1 MGCTPESLWG
11 SAQAAAS
18 LYAYLLVWQIEGTEV
33 QEAMLSKGKERVRDH
48 WTCLQ
53 ETSQDGTGVWALS
66 PPVGR
71 RQVQGPL
78 NLEDEDSS
86 AGRPGPGPRSS
97 TIEW

>member
-11 SAQAAAS
+11 SAQAAAC
-18 LYAYLLVWQIEGTEV
+18 LLAWQIEGTEV

-53 ETSQDGTGVWALS
+53 ETSQDDTGVWASS
-66 PPVGR
+66 PPVCR

-78 NLEDEDSS
+78 NFEGEDSS
-86 AGRPGPGPRSS
+86 AGRPGPGPPSS
-97 TIEW
+97 TIEC